1 MIKELIK
8 RYPALECCKEQIEAA
23 RDTLIECYEKGG
35 KLLLCGNGGSS
46 ADCDHIVGELM
57 KGFLHKRPI
66 NEADK
71 ARMRA
76 DSPELSD
83 KTLNSLQMGLPAISL
98 TSISALN
105 TAFANDVDPELIYA
119 QSVFALGKADDV
131 LIAISTSGNAKNVCE
146 AARVAGAIGMKV
158 IALTGRDGG
167 KLKSLS
173 DVCVIAP
180 ECETYKIQELH
191 LPIYHYICAEVEKH
205 FFG

>member
-8 RYPALECCKEQIEAA
+8 RYPALDSCKAEIEAA
-23 RDTLIECYEKGG
+23 RDALIECYENGG
-35 KLLLCGNGGSS
+35 KLLLAGNGGSS

-57 KGFLHKRPI
+57 KGFLLKRPI
-66 NEADK
+66 DESRK
-71 ARMRA
+71 EQMQKS
-76 DSPELSD
+76 SPALD
-83 KTLNSLQMGLPAISL
+83 GATLDSLQMGLPAISL

-105 TAFANDVDPELIYA
+105 TAFANDVDLELIYA
-119 QSVFALGKADDV
+119 QSVLALGKAGDV

-146 AARVAGAIGMKV
+146 AAKVARAIGMKV

>member
-57 KGFLHKRPI
+57 KGFLLKRPI
-66 NEADK
+66 NEANK